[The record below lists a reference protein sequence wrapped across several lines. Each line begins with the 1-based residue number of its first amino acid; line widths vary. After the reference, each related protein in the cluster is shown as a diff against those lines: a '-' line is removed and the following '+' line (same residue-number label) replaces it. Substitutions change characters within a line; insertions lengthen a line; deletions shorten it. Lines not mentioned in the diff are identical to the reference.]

1 MQKRADPTS
10 QQDNSDMIDKS
21 ISFDRRDMHKSWPM
35 VKGCMLLIGAVTG
48 FAFLSIFVFK
58 NFKNWF

>member
-1 MQKRADPTS
+1 MQKRTDPGA
-10 QQDNSDMIDKS
+10 QQENNDMIDKS

-35 VKGCMLLIGAVTG
+35 IKGCMMLAAALAG
-48 FAFLSIFVFK
+48 FAFLSIYVFK